1 MSLKASSSIFHQ
13 IFNVDRPII
22 GMVHLLGLPGAPKY
36 DPKTGI
42 DGNLEWAMNDAV
54 SLQNGGVDAVM
65 FCNEFDVPYP
75 KKVGPETVAA
85 MTHLVSRITE
95 KISIPHG
102 ISVLFDFFATIA
114 IAKATHANFARVIL
128 TGAYAGDYGI
138 MDTFGPELL
147 RYRKA
152 IDAESVKL
160 FTNIS
165 GEFAAPIAPRPIEL
179 SAKGAVFVGLGD
191 ALIVQGPMTGMAPD
205 VEDIKRAKGA
215 VQDVPVLAG
224 TGVRM
229 DNVATVLRYA
239 DGAIVGTSLKVEGN
253 TWNRVDERRVKEFM
267 NAVKRAR

>member
-1 MSLKASSSIFHQ
+1 
-13 IFNVDRPII
+13 
-22 GMVHLLGLPGAPKY
+22 MVHLLGLPGAPKY
-36 DPKTGI
+36 DSKIGI
-42 DGNLEWAMNDAV
+42 GGNLEWIMNDAM
-54 SLQNGGVDAVM
+54 SLQNGGVDGVM
-65 FCNEFDVPYP
+65 FCNEFDVPYA

-85 MTHLVSRITE
+85 MTHLVSRVTE

-114 IAKATHANFARVIL
+114 VAKATHADFTRVIL

-147 RYRKA
+147 RYRKI
-152 IDAESVKL
+152 IDAENVKL

-165 GEFAAPIAPRPIEL
+165 GEFAVPIASRPIEL
-179 SAKGAVFVGLGD
+179 AAKGAVFVGLGD

-205 VEDIKRAKGA
+205 VEDIKRVKSA

-224 TGVRM
+224 TGVRV
-229 DNVATVLRYA
+229 DNVASMLRYA
-239 DGAIVGTSLKVEGN
+239 DGAIVGTSLKIEGN

-267 NAVKRAR
+267 DTVKRAR